1 MKDLLAVKEVGAKS
15 DYLILEVY
23 YIKYKLQRVLS
34 LENIR
39 LRSTS
44 QQAICFHKMINDI
57 IQGNTIN
64 KKNVLQEKYMVMKI
78 NVL

>member
-1 MKDLLAVKEVGAKS
+1 MKDLIAIKEVGAKS

-23 YIKYKLQRVLS
+23 YIKHKQQRVLS

-39 LRSTS
+39 LRATQ

-57 IQGNTIN
+57 IQGNIIN
-64 KKNVLQEKYMVMKI
+64 IKNIYSK
-78 NVL
+78 